1 MGGAAEWV
9 ERYCGGGQPG
19 VRTATGCARGCEVGG
34 GEGGGVCLRIVWS
47 CELLGWAGESAG
59 NELLSTLPVET
70 GTCHSSLTAVG
81 TYFSIEIASPL
92 RVGG

>member
-9 ERYCGGGQPG
+9 ERYSGGGQPA
-19 VRTATGCARGCEVGG
+19 VRTATGCVRGCEVGG
-34 GEGGGVCLRIVWS
+34 EGRGVCLRIVWS
-47 CELLGWAGESAG
+47 CELVRWAGECAG

-70 GTCHSSLTAVG
+70 GTCHSSLTAMG
-81 TYFSIEIASPL
+81 TYFSKEIASPL